1 MHTNLK
7 PTPLQRK
14 STDTSKNKSQLR
26 VLIIGLIT
34 GIIISITIMFVVM
47 NLLPSK
53 SPNPNSPIN
62 RSSQNQQETTEVNE
76 DKPLYWV
83 APMDANFRRDKPGL
97 SPMGMD
103 LIPYY
108 ANKISDDK
116 DEGAGT
122 IKISPNVINNLGVR
136 TTKVRYTA
144 LTNTIETVGYVTY
157 DEDKL
162 IHIHP
167 RVTGWVEKLYINA
180 VGDPI
185 KKGEPLYDL
194 YSPELVN
201 AQEEF
206 MLVLSGSNQQLI
218 DAAEKKLTAL
228 KISLKTIAEL
238 KENRK
243 VKQHITFFAP
253 QSGVIESLDIRSGFY
268 VEPATMML
276 SIVDL
281 TKVWVK
287 AEVFESDIFNIA
299 MGDNVTMA
307 LDYLPA
313 KKWQGKVDHIHPI
326 INPKTRTGIVR
337 LHFDNPSS
345 ELKPN
350 MFAQISIT
358 TRKMKPTLQIP
369 REALIRT
376 GTQNRVVLA
385 LGDGYFKSVTV
396 QVGRFGRDNIEIL
409 SGLAEG
415 EEVVSSAQFLLDS
428 ESSKSSDFKRMNA
441 QPFASENDN
450 VATATVNGTVT
461 RIMVNSLMKNQR
473 MVSIDR
479 EAIDKWGREAANVDF
494 IVAESVDMSLF
505 SVGAYLMFTFE
516 VNEGEFII
524 ISAMP
529 MNPTT
534 TAMPMAD
541 SMPKMHEMHEMKG
554 AEQ

>member
-1 MHTNLK
+1 MPKSIILKEKPMKNNLE
-7 PTPLQRK
+7 PLSQQSQRANN
-14 STDTSKNKSQLR
+14 SQSQLR
-26 VLIIGLIT
+26 TLITGLIIGIT
-34 GIIISITIMFVVM
+34 ISIAIMLVVM
-47 NLLPSK
+47 ALMPPSLNNVNQ
-53 SPNPNSPIN
+53 PNNANISD
-62 RSSQNQQETTEVNE
+62 

-83 APMDANFRRDKPGL
+83 APMDANYRRDEPGL
-97 SPMGMD
+97 SPMGME

-108 ANKISDDK
+108 ENQISDDK
-116 DEGAGT
+116 GEGAGT
-122 IKISPNVINNLGVR
+122 IKISPHVINNLGVR
-136 TTKVRYTA
+136 TTKVRYHA

-180 VGDPI
+180 VGDPV
-185 KKGEPLYDL
+185 KKGQPLYDL

-206 MLVLSGSNQQLI
+206 LLVLSGNNQRLI
-218 DAAEKKLTAL
+218 DAAEKKLIAL

-238 KENRK
+238 KEYRT

-253 QSGVIESLDIRSGFY
+253 QSGVIESLDIRAGFY
-268 VEPATMML
+268 VEPKTMML

-281 TKVWVK
+281 TRVWVK
-287 AEVFESDIFNIA
+287 AEIFESDIFNIA
-299 MGDNVTMA
+299 IGDNVTMA
-307 LDYLPA
+307 LDYIPA

-337 LHFDNPSS
+337 LHFDNPSG

-358 TRKMKPTLQIP
+358 TREMEPALQIP
-369 REALIRT
+369 KEALIRT
-376 GTQNRVVLA
+376 GNQNRVVLA
-385 LGDGYFKSVTV
+385 LGEGYFKSVAV
-396 QVGRFGRDNIEIL
+396 QVGRFGRDNIEIV

-415 EEVVSSAQFLLDS
+415 EDVVSSAQFLFDS

-441 QPFASENDN
+441 QPLASEKGH
-450 VATATVNGTVT
+450 VATATVSGTVT
-461 RIMVNSLMKNQR
+461 RIMENQLIEDQR

-494 IVAESVDMSLF
+494 IIADSIDMSLF

-516 VNEGEFII
+516 VNEDGFTIV
-524 ISAMP
+524 SAMP
-529 MNPTT
+529 MD
-534 TAMPMAD
+534 TAMPSVKK
-541 SMPKMHEMHEMKG
+541 SMTDNTFKMDGMKG
-554 AEQ
+554 EKQ